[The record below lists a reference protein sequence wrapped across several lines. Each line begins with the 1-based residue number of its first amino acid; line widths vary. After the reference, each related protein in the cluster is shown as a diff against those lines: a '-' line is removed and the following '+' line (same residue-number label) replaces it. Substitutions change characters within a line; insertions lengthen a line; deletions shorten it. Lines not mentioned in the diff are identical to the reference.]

1 MVTDNKNIKDRS
13 SHPEVFC
20 KKLFLKISQTFTGK
34 NLCTSLLASHSLLTL
49 VEVFSCKFYQI
60 FTTRIRSDAKTKFY
74 LKETNQNKAKCKNKQ
89 IKPARKRK
97 NRKEK

>member
-34 NLCTSLLASHSLLTL
+34 HLCQSLLASHSLLTL
-49 VEVFSCKFYQI
+49 AEVFSCKFYQI
-60 FTTRIRSDAKTKFY
+60 FNKRIRSDAKTNFY
-74 LKETNQNKAKCKNKQ
+74 LKATNRNKTKCKNEQ